1 MRPSLPASAFSGIV
15 FARGFNVSSPITMS
29 GFNNIDF
36 STIIN
41 ALMAQAAEPLTNLQ
55 TQQSNLQTQKSN
67 FSYLV
72 SRANSVQS
80 AADSLVSAATS
91 SLVSATSS
99 DTSTVS
105 ATADNGAVAGHYDV
119 VVQDLAR
126 AQVTASSTTAPDAN
140 STIVATSGTLVVNG
154 KSVVIFP
161 PVTLQGLA
169 DAINSTDGTGVNAQV
184 VQVGGSD
191 YRLVLTAKTT
201 GQAGAFTVDG
211 SAMVDGAA
219 PIHFDGTNAVN
230 ATDADVFVN
239 NIEIK
244 SGSNTLT
251 DLVPG
256 LSLTVMKKTAAG
268 SPVSVDL
275 APDLTNLKSK
285 ANAFITAY
293 NSLQAFAASQ
303 TSAAAG
309 GDGTSIGR
317 DPMFKSVMSSLR
329 SSLLGSYGSGTFTY
343 LAQIGI
349 EFKPDGTLQMNDT
362 VWNNAASQ
370 GASTI
375 ASLIGGDGKSGAIAQ
390 LSSSLQAYT
399 NANGLFDSETTQLTN
414 QMNRLNDQISAM
426 TDRLTQQR
434 NAMQAEFTAA
444 DTAMTNLKNQSGS
457 LANFNTNLTSAS

>member
-1 MRPSLPASAFSGIV
+1 
-15 FARGFNVSSPITMS
+15 MS

-72 SRANSVQS
+72 SRAGSVQS

-99 DTSTVS
+99 DTSTVT

-140 STIVATSGTLVVNG
+140 TTIVATSGTLVVNG
-154 KSVVIFP
+154 KNVVIFP

-184 VQVGGSD
+184 VQVGDGQ
-191 YRLVLTAKTT
+191 YRLVMTAKST
-201 GQAGAFTVDG
+201 GKAGAFTVDG
-211 SAMVDGAA
+211 SAMVDGSDAA
-219 PIHFDGTNAVN
+219 IHFDGTNAVN

-256 LSLTVMKKTAAG
+256 LSLTVSKKTAAG

-390 LSSSLQAYT
+390 LSSALQAYT
-399 NANGLFDSETTQLTN
+399 NTNGLFDSETTQLTN